1 MFRPSIAAALTSY
14 AVLARGDN
22 DGTSYENAYNV
33 EMIGNSGDGIW
44 TDVNTWNELN
54 ADGVTREL
62 HGETVAFV
70 KN

>member
-1 MFRPSIAAALTSY
+1 MFRSFVAALVPY

-33 EMIGNSGDGIW
+33 EMIGNEGDGVW
-44 TDVNTWNELN
+44 TDVNTWNELSD
-54 ADGVTREL
+54 DGVTREL
-62 HGETVAFV
+62 HGETIAFV